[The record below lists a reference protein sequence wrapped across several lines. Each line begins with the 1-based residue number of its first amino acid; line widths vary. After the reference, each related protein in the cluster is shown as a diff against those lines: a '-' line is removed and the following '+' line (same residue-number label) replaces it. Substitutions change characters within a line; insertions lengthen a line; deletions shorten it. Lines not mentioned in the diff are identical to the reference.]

1 MNINYIGS
9 KKSLL
14 DKIESVLKQNI
25 KLKSSLVFGDLF
37 SGTGVV
43 GEYFNQKYGMQIISN
58 DSEYY
63 SFILNYAKLKC
74 PYNEKL
80 HRIFKRWNKWLNK
93 ISQDGLFSQ
102 NYAHHDLSQNVIKNS
117 PNRNFFLLEN
127 AQKIDGIRI
136 LIERYYLKKQINKS
150 EYFFLL
156 ASLIVS
162 TDKVANI
169 TSVYG
174 AYLKNLKSIAR
185 KSFQFQPIHCYSQIP
200 IFEKNQIFQK
210 NILEIDL
217 LTYDICYLDPPYNN
231 RQYSKNYAPLNFLS
245 IYKREL
251 EVYGKTGLIRDSFI
265 SSFCRK
271 KTALESFQFLL
282 DRIKSK
288 YLLISYNSEGLL
300 TLSQLKTLFEKYG
313 TVKIYEFPYKR
324 YQSQKK
330 APFYKIKEYLFFI
343 KCQKSVTNE
352 SLGISVEQNLCL
364 LNKMNYPQYLNDRSL
379 KFYNSELKMILSQ
392 FLKDHPEIQFQK
404 YIGSKQNMA
413 DFQLTNCLTLSVK
426 SNKSQSKV
434 CPARIGQLTKK
445 RFCEE
450 FHLPKN
456 MDDFQ
461 IKSYILKNIFK
472 LTFKYYQN
480 LFVCDYILW
489 IYKRKGEL
497 NYLLIDRRNAFPY
510 PFNIKEGFSFT
521 RDPKNWK
528 ESTTI
533 KYKKVSIGEYQ
544 IHNERDCIKFRFHF
558 QNVLKF
564 LEIQRKGG
572 KSVEKPL
579 RA

>member
-9 KKSLL
+9 KKSLFE
-14 DKIESVLKQNI
+14 KIESVLKQNI
-25 KLKSSLVFGDLF
+25 KLKSSFVFGDLF

-43 GEYFNQKYGMQIISN
+43 GEYFNQKFGMQIISN

-63 SFILNYAKLKC
+63 SYILNYAQLKC

-102 NYAHHDLSQNVIKNS
+102 NYAYRNLSQNVIKKS

-185 KSFQFQPIHCYSQIP
+185 KSFQFKHIHCYSQIP
-200 IFEKNQIFQK
+200 IFEKNLIFQK
-210 NILEIDL
+210 NSIDDL
-217 LTYDICYLDPPYNN
+217 LTYDICSLDPPYN
-231 RQYSKNYAPLNFLS
+231 RCQYSKNYAPLNFLS

-251 EVYGKTGLIRDSFI
+251 DVYGKTGLIRDSFI

-300 TLSQLKTLFEKYG
+300 TLSQWKPLFEKYG

-330 APFYKIKEYLFFI
+330 APFYKIKEYLFLI

-352 SLGISVEQNLCL
+352 SLGLSVEQNLCL
-364 LNKMNYPQYLNDRSL
+364 LNKIYPQCFNDRSL
-379 KFYNSELKMILSQ
+379 KFYHSELKIILRQ
-392 FLKDHPEIQFQK
+392 FLKDHPEIRFQK

-413 DFQLTNCLTLSVK
+413 DFQ
-426 SNKSQSKV
+426 
-434 CPARIGQLTKK
+434 
-445 RFCEE
+445 
-450 FHLPKN
+450 
-456 MDDFQ
+456 
-461 IKSYILKNIFK
+461 
-472 LTFKYYQN
+472 
-480 LFVCDYILW
+480 
-489 IYKRKGEL
+489 
-497 NYLLIDRRNAFPY
+497 
-510 PFNIKEGFSFT
+510 
-521 RDPKNWK
+521 
-528 ESTTI
+528 
-533 KYKKVSIGEYQ
+533 
-544 IHNERDCIKFRFHF
+544 
-558 QNVLKF
+558 
-564 LEIQRKGG
+564 
-572 KSVEKPL
+572 
-579 RA
+579 